1 MAINGHNHQT
11 STTTFTTIAAA
22 KESNNDIS
30 YLSET
35 ANLGKLICIPMA
47 LRASMELNVFQLIS
61 KFGPDAKVSA
71 SEIVS
76 KMPKAANNPKAAVY
90 LDRILR
96 LLGASSI
103 LSVST
108 RKKVV
113 NGNVNGGGDHSDEG
127 SVVVHD
133 EMVYGLT
140 SSSRCLVPRE
150 EDGVSLVEELLFTSD
165 KVVVDSFFKLKDVV
179 LEKDIVPF
187 DVAHGASIFEYAG
200 KEPRLN
206 QVFNDAMGVFSVV
219 VFEAVFRVYDGFL
232 GMKELIDVGGGIGTS
247 VSKVVAK
254 YPFIRGINFDL
265 PHVISVA
272 PPYPGVEHVQGDMFE
287 EVPKG
292 QNMLLKWVLH
302 DWGDERCVN
311 LLKNCWNSL
320 PVGGKVLIIEFVLP
334 NELGNNA
341 ESFNSLIPDLLMMAL
356 NPGGKERT
364 ISEYGGLAKKA
375 GFIKTIPVPISQ
387 GLHVIEFHK

>member
-1 MAINGHNHQT
+1 MATNGEMFGIYGHNHQT
-11 STTTFTTIAAA
+11 ATVTKIPASN
-22 KESNNDIS
+22 ENNDIC

-47 LRASMELNVFQLIS
+47 LRAAMELNVFQLIS
-61 KFGPDAKVSA
+61 KFGTDAKVSA
-71 SEIVS
+71 SEIAS
-76 KMPKAANNPKAAVY
+76 KMPNTRSNPTADLY

-108 RKKVV
+108 RKKS
-113 NGNVNGGGDHSDEG
+113 NGGGNDG
-127 SVVVHD
+127 VVH
-133 EMVYGLT
+133 EKVYGLT
-140 SSSRCLVPRE
+140 NSSCCLVPRE

-165 KVVVDSFFKLKDVV
+165 KVVVDSFFKLKCVV
-179 LEKDIVPF
+179 EEKDIVPF
-187 DVAHGASIFEYAG
+187 EVAHGAKIFEYAAT
-200 KEPRLN
+200 EPRMN
-206 QVFNDAMGVFSVV
+206 QVFNDGMAVFSIV

-232 GMKELIDVGGGIGTS
+232 HMK
-247 VSKVVAK
+247 A
-254 YPFIRGINFDL
+254 YC
-265 PHVISVA
+265 
-272 PPYPGVEHVQGDMFE
+272 VEHVAGDMFE
-287 EVPKG
+287 EIPKG
-292 QNMLLKWVLH
+292 QNMLLKWVMH
-302 DWGDERCVN
+302 DWGDERCVK

-341 ESFNSLIPDLLMMAL
+341 ESFNALIPDLLLMAL

-364 ISEYGGLAKKA
+364 ISEYDDLSKAA
-375 GFIKTIPVPISQ
+375 GFIKTIPIPISN

>member
-1 MAINGHNHQT
+1 MATNGEMFSTYGHNHQT
-11 STTTFTTIAAA
+11 ATVTKIAASN
-22 KESNNDIS
+22 ESNNDVC

-47 LRASMELNVFQLIS
+47 LRAAMELNVFQLIS
-61 KFGPDAKVSA
+61 KFGTDAKVSA
-71 SEIVS
+71 SEIAS
-76 KMPKAANNPKAAVY
+76 KMPNATNNPKATIY
-90 LDRILR
+90 LERILR

-108 RKKVV
+108 RKKL
-113 NGNVNGGGDHSDEG
+113 NGGGNDG
-127 SVVVHD
+127 VVH
-133 EMVYGLT
+133 EKVYGLT
-140 SSSRCLVPRE
+140 NSSRCLVPRE

-165 KVVVDSFFKLKDVV
+165 KVVVDSFFKLKCVV
-179 LEKDIVPF
+179 EEKDIVPF
-187 DVAHGASIFEYAG
+187 EVAHGAKIFEYAAT
-200 KEPRLN
+200 EPRMN
-206 QVFNDAMGVFSVV
+206 QVFNDGMAVFSIV

-232 GMKELIDVGGGIGTS
+232 HMKELLDVGGGIGTS
-247 VSKVVAK
+247 VSKIVAK
-254 YPFIRGINFDL
+254 YPSIRGVNFDL

-272 PPYPGVEHVQGDMFE
+272 PQYPGVEHVAGDMFE

-292 QNMLLKWVLH
+292 QNIGYLH
-302 DWGDERCVN
+302 DWGDERCVK

-341 ESFNSLIPDLLMMAL
+341 ESFNAT
-356 NPGGKERT
+356 NNF
-364 ISEYGGLAKKA
+364 EYDDLAKA
-375 GFIKTIPVPISQ
+375 VGFIKTIPIPISN

>member
-1 MAINGHNHQT
+1 GPAMATNGEIFNTYGHNHQSAT
-11 STTTFTTIAAA
+11 VTKITASN
-22 KESNNDIS
+22 ESSNGVC

-47 LRASMELNVFQLIS
+47 LRAAMELNVFQLIS
-61 KFGPDAKVSA
+61 KFGTDAKVSA
-71 SEIVS
+71 SEIAS
-76 KMPKAANNPKAAVY
+76 KMPNAKNNPEAAMY

-108 RKKVV
+108 TAASINR
-113 NGNVNGGGDHSDEG
+113 GGDD
-127 SVVVHD
+127 VVVH
-133 EMVYGLT
+133 EKLYGLT
-140 SSSRCLVPRE
+140 NSSCCLVPRQ

-165 KVVVDSFFKLKDVV
+165 KVVVDSFFKLKCVV
-179 LEKDIVPF
+179 EEKDSVPF
-187 DVAHGASIFEYAG
+187 EVAHGAKIFEYAAT
-200 KEPRLN
+200 EPRMN
-206 QVFNDAMGVFSVV
+206 QVFNDGMAVFSIV

-232 GMKELIDVGGGIGTS
+232 DMKELLDVGGGIGTS
-247 VSKVVAK
+247 VSKIVAK
-254 YPFIRGINFDL
+254 YPLIRGVNFDL

-272 PPYPGVEHVQGDMFE
+272 PQYPGVEHVAGDMFE

-302 DWGDERCVN
+302 DWGDERCVK

-341 ESFNSLIPDLLMMAL
+341 ESFNALIPDLLLMAL

-364 ISEYGGLAKKA
+364 ISEYDDLGKAA
-375 GFIKTIPVPISQ
+375 GFIKTIPIPISN

>member
-1 MAINGHNHQT
+1 MDTIGKNFDNNGHNHQT
-11 STTTFTTIAAA
+11 PTITTTTVAN
-22 KESNNDIS
+22 ESNTDVS

-47 LRASMELNVFQLIS
+47 LRAAMELNVFQLIS
-61 KFGPDAKVSA
+61 KFGPDAEVSA

-76 KMPKAANNPKAAVY
+76 KMPNTSNNPKAAIY

-108 RKKVV
+108 RKKF
-113 NGNVNGGGDHSDEG
+113 VNGGEDG
-127 SVVVHD
+127 VH
-133 EMVYGLT
+133 EKVYGLT
-140 SSSRCLVPRE
+140 SSSYCLVPRE
-150 EDGVSLVEELLFTSD
+150 EDEVSLVEELLFTSD
-165 KVVVDSFFKLKDVV
+165 KVVVDSFFKLKDVFI
-179 LEKDIVPF
+179 EKDIVPF

-232 GMKELIDVGGGIGTS
+232 GMKELLDVGGGISTS
-247 VSKVVAK
+247 VSKIVAK
-254 YPFIRGINFDL
+254 YPLIRGVNFDL

-272 PPYPGVEHVQGDMFE
+272 PQYPGVEHVEGDMFE

-302 DWGDERCVN
+302 DWGEERCVK

-320 PVGGKVLIIEFVLP
+320 PEGGKVLIIEFVLP

-341 ESFNSLIPDLLMMAL
+341 ESFNALIPDLLMMAL

-364 ISEYGGLAKKA
+364 ISEYNDLAKEA
-375 GFIKTIPVPISQ
+375 GFTKTIPIPVSN
-387 GLHVIEFHK
+387 GLHVIEFLK